1 MINWKDIN
9 NCVTMGELV
18 QDMANSMQS
27 YSAAVLNLGVY
38 LQTWFIL
45 LSLYERIFE
54 SKMLGHQS
62 KLRLLDRGAVDYLIT
77 GQGV

>member
-1 MINWKDIN
+1 M
-9 NCVTMGELV
+9 VELV

-27 YSAAVLNLGVY
+27 YSAAVLDLGVD

-45 LSLYERIFE
+45 LPLYERTFE

-62 KLRLLDRGAVDYLIT
+62 KLRILDRGAVDYLIT
-77 GQGV
+77 GQDV